1 MEISKSQLKIDLFCC
16 KRMSKHRDNNI
27 PITGKGNIEIIVE
40 CTYSTVILVYL
51 AWQSLTDDIALLI
64 RKL

>member
-16 KRMSKHRDNNI
+16 KRSKHRDNNI
-27 PITGKGNIEIIVE
+27 PIKGNIEIIVE

>member
-27 PITGKGNIEIIVE
+27 PIKGNIEIIVE
-40 CTYSTVILVYL
+40 CTYSTVILV

>member
-1 MEISKSQLKIDLFCC
+1 
-16 KRMSKHRDNNI
+16 MSKHRDNNI
-27 PITGKGNIEIIVE
+27 PIKGNIEIIVE

>member
-27 PITGKGNIEIIVE
+27 PIKGNIEIIVE
-40 CTYSTVILVYL
+40 CTYSTVILV
-51 AWQSLTDDIALLI
+51 S
-64 RKL
+64 

>member
-1 MEISKSQLKIDLFCC
+1 MEISKRQLKIDLFCC

-27 PITGKGNIEIIVE
+27 PIKGNIEIIVE

>member
-1 MEISKSQLKIDLFCC
+1 MEISISQLKIDLFCC

-27 PITGKGNIEIIVE
+27 PIKENIEIIVE

-51 AWQSLTDDIALLI
+51 ALQSLTDNIALLI

>member
-1 MEISKSQLKIDLFCC
+1 MEISKIQLKIDLFCC

-27 PITGKGNIEIIVE
+27 PIKGNIEIIVE

>member
-16 KRMSKHRDNNI
+16 KRMSKHI
-27 PITGKGNIEIIVE
+27 PIKGNIEIIVE